1 MTRLIPFL
9 AVMVAG
15 LEHTPHSTAAPTPEQ
30 IEFFEKKVRPVLAEH
45 CFKCHGEKKQMAG
58 LRLDTAAGVQQG
70 SDGGPVLVA
79 GQPAKSKLLTSVQR
93 TGEYPMPPNKPM
105 PTEAIAILT
114 EWVKLGAPFPLDK
127 APKVDPASV
136 LRKHWAFQPVREPA
150 LPPARPG
157 AINAIDRF
165 ILAQL
170 AEKGLTLS
178 PMADRRTLIRRVYCD
193 LIGLPPTAEQIEAFV
208 ADTAPNAYERLVDEL
223 LASPHYGERWARHW
237 LDVARY
243 ADTKGYVFQEDRNY
257 PYAYTYRDY
266 VIRSFNTDKPYN
278 QFILEQLAADH
289 LDLGDDPRPL
299 AALGFLTVG
308 RRFLNNTHDII
319 DDRIDVVTRGFMG
332 LTVACARCH
341 DHKYDPVPIADY
353 YSLYGVF
360 ASCVE
365 PKDLPKIGEEE
376 DSPAARAFRA
386 EVEKKRHE
394 LVQARAKRVQEMEA
408 LLRGLT
414 GGAAVL
420 RGKFDHGFN
429 RADRDRFNRMQTQ
442 IDAFVAKST
451 FTAPRAMVL
460 NDAPHPFAPR
470 VFLRGNPAT
479 RGDVIPRQF
488 LQVIAGPDRVPFP
501 KNTSGRLE
509 LARAIADPTNPLT
522 ARVMVNRVWGWHFG
536 RGFVAT
542 PSDFGIRSEPPTHP
556 ALLDWLASRFVAE
569 GWSLKALHR
578 RILLSATY
586 RQSCVSPQAD
596 HGLRVDP
603 ENRLLGRQNRRRL
616 EWEPLRDAML
626 SVSGRL
632 DPTVG
637 GRSVDLFR
645 QPFATRRA
653 VYGFVDR
660 QNLPG
665 TFRAFDLA
673 GPDTHAPMR
682 YQTTVPQQAL
692 FLMNNPFVAEQATAI
707 VARQAVTAAST
718 PAAKLDQLY
727 RIILMRSPTPE
738 EQKLALEF
746 VNGSPRPTAK
756 GKLNPWELLAQV
768 LLLSNEFAFVD

>member
-1 MTRLIPFL
+1 MTRLIPCW
-9 AVMVAG
+9 AVIATG
-15 LEHTPHSTAAPTPEQ
+15 LLPGPATFAAPTAEQ
-30 IEFFEKKVRPVLAEH
+30 TEFFEKKVRPILAEH
-45 CFKCHGEKKQMAG
+45 CFQCHGEKKQMAG
-58 LRLDTAAGVQQG
+58 LRLDTATGVQQG
-70 SDGGPVLVA
+70 SDGGPIVIA

-93 TGEYPMPPNKPM
+93 TGEYPMPPNKPIPADAVAILAEWVRLGTPF
-105 PTEAIAILT
+105 PTEN
-114 EWVKLGAPFPLDK
+114 
-127 APKVDPASV
+127 APKIDPATV
-136 LRKHWAFQPVREPA
+136 FRKHWAFQPVREPA

-165 ILAQL
+165 ILARL
-170 AEKGLTLS
+170 ADKGLTLS
-178 PMADRRTLIRRVYCD
+178 PTADRRTLIRRVYFD
-193 LIGLPPTAEQIEAFV
+193 VIGLPPTVQQVEAFA
-208 ADTAPNAYERLVDEL
+208 ADSSPNAYERLIDEL

-289 LDLGDDPRPL
+289 LDLGADRRPL

-319 DDRIDVVTRGFMG
+319 DDRIDVVTRGLMG

-341 DHKYDPVPIADY
+341 DHKYDPIPIGDY

-365 PKDLPKIGEEE
+365 PKDLPQIGEED

-386 EVEKKRHE
+386 EIEKKRQE
-394 LVQARAKRVQEMEA
+394 LAQARVKRAQEMEA
-408 LLRGLT
+408 LLRGLAS
-414 GGAAVL
+414 GAAIL
-420 RGKFDHGFN
+420 RGKYDHGFN

-442 IDAFVAKST
+442 IDALVARSPY
-451 FTAPRAMVL
+451 TAPRAMVL
-460 NDAPHPFAPR
+460 NDREHPFAPR

-488 LQVIAGPDRVPFP
+488 LQVVAGPDRVPFP

-509 LARAIADPTNPLT
+509 LARAIADPQNPLT
-522 ARVMVNRVWGWHFG
+522 ARVLVNRVWGWHFG

-556 ALLDWLASRFVAE
+556 ELLDWLASRFVAE
-569 GWSLKALHR
+569 GWSLKKLHR
-578 RILLSATY
+578 LILLSATY
-586 RQSCVSPQAD
+586 RQSSTAPQAE
-596 HGLRVDP
+596 RAIQVDP
-603 ENRLLGRQNRRRL
+603 ENRWLGRQNRRRL

-626 SVSGRL
+626 VVAGRL
-632 DPTVG
+632 DATVG

-645 QPFATRRA
+645 SPYPLRRA

-665 TFRAFDLA
+665 TFRAFDFA
-673 GPDTHAPMR
+673 GPDTHAPLR

-692 FLMNNPFVAEQATAI
+692 FLMNNPFVTEQAAAI
-707 VARQAVTAAST
+707 VARKDVATAKT
-718 PAAKLDQLY
+718 PDAKLDQLY
-727 RIILMRSPTPE
+727 RVILARSPT
-738 EQKLALEF
+738 LAERELGLAF
-746 VNGSPRPTAK
+746 VKGSPNKPQP
-756 GKLNPWELLAQV
+756 GKLNSWEMLAQV
-768 LLLSNEFAFVD
+768 VLLSNAFAFVD